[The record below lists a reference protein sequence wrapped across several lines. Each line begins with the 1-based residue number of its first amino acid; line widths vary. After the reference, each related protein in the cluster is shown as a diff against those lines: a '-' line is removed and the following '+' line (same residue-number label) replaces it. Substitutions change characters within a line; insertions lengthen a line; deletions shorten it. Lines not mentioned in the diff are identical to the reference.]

1 MKFIYKSREKSS
13 EGLGELSKEEVF
25 KKFSEELFE
34 KGSVESAIEEMMRKG
49 IKFSS
54 SEKISGTDDISKAL
68 EEARNSIMNKF
79 NIKDFLKDLRNNLS
93 EIAKKMGRED
103 IIEKLK
109 SGGSIKSAIS
119 EMEDKLK
126 TKEMK
131 IHKER
136 KEGYE
141 RIENFKKKYPFLF
154 NKGEIP
160 EYEELLYYIDKI
172 ETLNSMI
179 EALKSGNFDKVDVE
193 KMEEILGKKFRDEL
207 NLLKEIKEFI
217 RDPSI
222 TREEGGVLK
231 LTPKSIRKIGENALK
246 DIFSVLKNSRAGEH
260 LSSWRGGVEV
270 RYEESK
276 PYEDEE
282 FSHINIPGTIFRTFK
297 RRIIKGGPSLIPED
311 FLLFEREKN
320 IRTSLALLLDMS
332 WSMSWNNKFT
342 AAKKVACALNHL
354 IRTKFPKDNLY
365 IIGFF
370 TTAVLLKEDEL
381 LYTELNPA
389 EPFTNIQLALQ
400 LAQKLLSSDPN
411 QNKQIILITDGQ
423 PTAYCYKGTIH
434 VEWPVFGISP
444 NAVRETI
451 KEVKILT
458 KKGIKINTFMVD
470 DNPYLIRLV
479 DEIVRIN
486 GGRVFYTTPNELGK
500 YLLVDYISRKRK
512 IVI

>member
-1 MKFIYKSREKSS
+1 MKYIYKSRTKIS
-13 EGLGELSKEEVF
+13 EEIEEFKKEEIF

-34 KGSVESAIEEMMRKG
+34 KGNVESAIEEIMRKG

-54 SEKISGTDDISKAL
+54 SETIKGTNEISRTL

-79 NIKDFLKDLRNNLS
+79 NIREFLKEIRNEIS
-93 EIAKKMGRED
+93 QIAKKMGRED
-103 IIEKLK
+103 VIEKLK
-109 SGGSIKSAIS
+109 EGSSIKSAIS
-119 EMEDKLK
+119 EMERKAGS
-126 TKEMK
+126 KEMK
-131 IHKER
+131 IHIER
-136 KEGYE
+136 KDGYE
-141 RIENFKKKYPFLF
+141 KIENFKKRYPFLF

-160 EYEELLYYIDKI
+160 KYEELLDYIEKI
-172 ETLNSMI
+172 ESLNSI
-179 EALKSGNFDKVDVE
+179 IDALKSGELDRVDIE
-193 KMEEILGKKFRDEL
+193 KLKELLGEEFGEDL
-207 NLLKEIKEFI
+207 NRLKEIRDFI

-222 TREEGGVLK
+222 TKEEGEILK
-231 LTPKSIRKIGENALK
+231 LTPKAIRKIGETALK

-260 LSSWRGGVEV
+260 LSSRRGGVET

-276 PYEDEE
+276 PYEDED
-282 FSHINIPGTIFRTFK
+282 FSNMNIPGTIFRAFK
-297 RRIIKGGPSLIPED
+297 RRMISGGPPLVPED
-311 FLLFEREKN
+311 FLIFETDRN

-342 AAKKVACALNHL
+342 AAKKVACALSHL
-354 IRTKFPKDNLY
+354 IKAKFPKDNLY

-370 TTAVLLKEDEL
+370 TTAILLKEDEL

-389 EPFTNIQLALQ
+389 EPFTNIQHALQ
-400 LAQKLLSSDPN
+400 LAQKVLSSDPN
-411 QNKQIILITDGQ
+411 PNKQIILITDGQ
-423 PTAYCYKGTIH
+423 PTAYCYKGAIH
-434 VEWPVFGISP
+434 IEWPVFGISP

-451 KEVKILT
+451 KEVRVVT

-512 IVI
+512 VIV